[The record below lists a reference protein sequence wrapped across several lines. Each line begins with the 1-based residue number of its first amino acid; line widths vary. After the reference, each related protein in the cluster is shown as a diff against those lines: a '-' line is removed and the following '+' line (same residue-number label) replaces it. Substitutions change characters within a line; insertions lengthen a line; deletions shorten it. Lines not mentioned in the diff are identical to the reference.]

1 MATKPYAAS
10 ANYVNRMT
18 TYCGQCPYDQGAR
31 TGDDACPFNALSFN
45 ALYWDF
51 VERHRARLSGNR
63 RLRPLLSTLDRFGAD
78 ERRAITERPGGSAP
92 MCMKVRDSTVGQPGI
107 VGCGGATLV

>member
-10 ANYVNRMT
+10 ANDVNRMT

-31 TGDDACPFNALSFN
+31 TSDDACTFK

-63 RLRPLLSTLDRFGAD
+63 PLRPLLSTLDRFGAD
-78 ERRAITERPGGSAP
+78 EHRADHGAARRFRTDVHEGP
-92 MCMKVRDSTVGQPGI
+92 
-107 VGCGGATLV
+107 

>member
-63 RLRPLLSTLDRFGAD
+63 RLRPLLQRWTASVPT
-78 ERRAITERPGGSAP
+78 S
-92 MCMKVRDSTVGQPGI
+92 VGRSRSGPA
-107 VGCGGATLV
+107 VPHRCA